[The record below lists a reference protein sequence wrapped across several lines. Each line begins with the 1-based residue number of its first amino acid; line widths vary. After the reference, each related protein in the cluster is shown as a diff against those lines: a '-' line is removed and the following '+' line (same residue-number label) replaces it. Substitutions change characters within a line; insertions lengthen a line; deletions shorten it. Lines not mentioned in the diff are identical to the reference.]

1 MKTLN
6 PCIERGKERQTS
18 NPCIERG
25 NERQTLKTQPMPN
38 MYHMKNINSQC
49 GTWWMNQK
57 STMKMLRVK
66 IFLMPFESVLKLDFF
81 FLHVLGVKRFTQF
94 LITKHKLLPEKRQ
107 WEKKTTQK
115 QSRESVIKLSKKNDF
130 IASTISWNEAKI
142 LLKYLHIMRPSWNSN
157 WCKINNNVVI
167 SVSEPFS

>member
-6 PCIERGKERQTS
+6 SCYWTRKRKANIENTTNTKHVSHEKYQ
-18 NPCIERG
+18 
-25 NERQTLKTQPMPN
+25 QPMRDLMDESKIYN
-38 MYHMKNINSQC
+38 ENVRSQD
-49 GTWWMNQK
+49 
-57 STMKMLRVK
+57 
-66 IFLMPFESVLKLDFF
+66 IFTAVWKCLEIGFF
-81 FLHVLGVKRFTQF
+81 FLYVLDVKRFTQF
-94 LITKHKLLPEKRQ
+94 LITKHKLLTEKRQ